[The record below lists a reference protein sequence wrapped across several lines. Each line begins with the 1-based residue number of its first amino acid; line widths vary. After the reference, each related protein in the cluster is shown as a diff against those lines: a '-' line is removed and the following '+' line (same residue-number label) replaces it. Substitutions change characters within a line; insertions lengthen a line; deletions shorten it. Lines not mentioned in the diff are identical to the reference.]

1 MFNLF
6 QVQSLLREAGWGG
19 WLLFDFRGSNPIA
32 RRVVG
37 LPEQGVFSR
46 RWAYWIP
53 ASGDPAW
60 VVPRLE
66 ADPFEPPVPG
76 RVFTYVSWRDWLDR
90 LRSLIGGAGTIAME
104 YSPQG
109 AIPYVSRVDGGTLD
123 QIRGLGV
130 EVVSSADLVQAVEA
144 RWTLAQL
151 EGHRRSAAALME
163 VKDEAFT
170 LISRTLAEG
179 RVLYEHEVQAFII
192 EQCAARGMVGAK
204 ATVAVNAHSGSPHYF
219 PSPERPTP
227 IRLGDWVL
235 IDLWAKQAEPDAVYA
250 DITWVAYAG
259 AQPPRRHQEIFDI
272 VREARDA
279 AIQFVQEGVRV
290 GRPIHGYEVDDVARG
305 VIARAGY
312 GEYFIH
318 RTGHSIGVEGHGNGV
333 NIDNLE
339 TQDRRRLIPGI
350 GFSIEPGIYL
360 SEFGVRL
367 EVDMY
372 VGEGEAQVTTLPLQ
386 DEIIRLTSS

>member
-1 MFNLF
+1 MFHLI
-6 QVQSLLREAGWGG
+6 QVQSLLREAGLNG

-37 LPEQGVFSR
+37 LPEHGVFSR
-46 RWAYWIP
+46 RWAYWVP
-53 ASGDPAW
+53 AHGEPVW
-60 VVPRLE
+60 VIPRLE
-66 ADPFEPPVPG
+66 AGQFEPPAPG
-76 RVFTYVSWRDWLDR
+76 RVLTYVSWRDWLDR
-90 LRSLIGGAGTIAME
+90 LRDLVGEAGTIAME

-109 AIPYVSRVDGGTLD
+109 AIPYVSRVDAGTID
-123 QIRGLGV
+123 QVRGLGV
-130 EVVSSADLVQAVEA
+130 EVASSADLVQAVEA
-144 RWTLAQL
+144 RWTPAQR
-151 EGHRRSAAALME
+151 ESHRRSAAALMKT
-163 VKDEAFT
+163 KDDAFA
-170 LISRTLAEG
+170 LIARTLEEG
-179 RVLYEHEVQAFII
+179 RVLYEHEVQAFIT
-192 EQCAARGMVGAK
+192 ERCTDRGMIGAS
-204 ATVAVNAHSGSPHYF
+204 AIVAVNAHSGNPHYF

-227 IRLGDWVL
+227 ICPGDWVL

-259 AQPPRRHQEIFDI
+259 ERPPRRHQEIFDI

-279 AIQFVQEGVRV
+279 AIRFVQEGVQS

-360 SEFGVRL
+360 PEFGVRL

-372 VGEGEAQVTTLPLQ
+372 VGEEAAEVTTLPLQ
-386 DEIIRLTSS
+386 EEIIRLMG